1 MAFIGN
7 LSYFDH
13 KNGEW
18 SIFKGRLSQFLKVNN
33 VKEDNRS
40 AILIYRL
47 VRNLAYPT
55 DIETLNYEQL
65 IDLLD
70 KHFKQKLC
78 SDKSRFYGA
87 TRSPDETLGDWA
99 ARLRGLASYCN
110 FGTALETI
118 ITDRLVLG
126 LGSGPERDKLFEQNV
141 STLDLTRALEM
152 AEQAES
158 AREARAIASA
168 NAGITVKDEPIYR
181 AHCESR
187 AGKERRRNFEDSS
200 TNTTGVPAGS
210 GSGNHH
216 HRGGI
221 HRCSVCGMKNHDSKV
236 CRFKNYRC
244 QKCGNIIQSVYELH
258 QVPTNNSIYI
268 SPLRST
274 RACHRAR
281 DPDDVV
287 ELSLLLHL

>member
-40 AILIYRL
+40 AILITHLSDESYRL

-78 SDKSRFYGA
+78 SYADKSRFYGA

-118 ITDRLVLG
+118 ITDRFVLG
-126 LGSGPERDKLFEQNV
+126 LGSGPERDKLFEQNA
-141 STLDLTRALEM
+141 STLDLTRALEI

-158 AREARAIASA
+158 AKEARAIASA

-181 AHCESR
+181 AHSESR
-187 AGKERRRNFEDSS
+187 AGKERRRDFEDSS
-200 TNTTGVPAGS
+200 TNTTRVPAGS

-244 QKCGNIIQSVYELH
+244 QKCGQKGHLKKFVVKE
-258 QVPTNNSIYI
+258 
-268 SPLRST
+268 T
-274 RACHRAR
+274 RVFA
-281 DPDDVV
+281 
-287 ELSLLLHL
+287 